1 MNQKKLLNK
10 SIKEVEDLLIVAY
23 KNAYKDLYNMLIDTY
38 MDILGDGDVPL
49 NSHLYSFGRYYT
61 LMNKLKDR
69 LNELGQYEENILS
82 DKLVELY
89 KNNEQLMSSQFPKA
103 TYIDEAKIRQLLTED
118 WVGDGKVLSD
128 RIWNDK
134 TATLNKLKSQLVN
147 SVITGKPISSYA
159 KELSDRFKD
168 VQYWQAKRLVRTEMN
183 HMLLQ
188 STIDKYKQAGFT
200 KYKILTVDSACEH
213 CKQLKDQVFD
223 IDNLVWGANI
233 PPLHPNCRCTIQ
245 AIQGGN

>member
-10 SIKEVEDLLIVAY
+10 SIKEVEDLLILAY
-23 KNAYKDLYNMLIDTY
+23 KEAYKDVYNLLIDTY
-38 MDILGDGDVPL
+38 MDILGDGDIPL
-49 NSHLYSFGRYYT
+49 SSHLYSFGRYYT

-82 DKLVELY
+82 DKLVQLY
-89 KNNEQLMSSQFPKA
+89 KDNETLMSSQFPRA

-128 RIWNDK
+128 RVWNDK
-134 TATLNKLKSQLVN
+134 TSTLNNLKKQLIN
-147 SVITGKPISSYA
+147 SVVTGKPISVYA
-159 KELSDRFKD
+159 KELADKFKD
-168 VQYWQAKRLVRTEMN
+168 VQYWQAKRLVRTEMQ

-188 STIDKYKQAGFT
+188 STIDKYKQAGI
-200 KYKILTVDSACEH
+200 KQYKVLPVDTACEH
-213 CKQLKDQVFD
+213 CLSLKEQIFD

-245 AIQGGN
+245 AIKEVD